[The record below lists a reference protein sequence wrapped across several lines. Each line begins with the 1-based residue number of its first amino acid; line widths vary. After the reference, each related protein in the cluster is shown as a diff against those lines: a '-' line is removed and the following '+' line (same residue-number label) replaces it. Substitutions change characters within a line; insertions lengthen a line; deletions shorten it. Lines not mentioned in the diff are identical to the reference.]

1 MESMTTKQ
9 LIDTSITSVTPSPE
23 LELCKA
29 YLNYRDTRK
38 DRKKQ
43 KYKIKIMLEVVS
55 SNSEEFSAEE
65 DLISEEET
73 VDVESPELSLHTVE
87 H

>member
-1 MESMTTKQ
+1 MENMTAKPP
-9 LIDTSITSVTPSPE
+9 IDTPITSVTPSPE

-65 DLISEEET
+65 DLISEGET
-73 VDVESPELSLHTVE
+73 VEVESPKLLLNAFE

>member
-1 MESMTTKQ
+1 MENMTTKQ
-9 LIDTSITSVTPSPE
+9 LTDTSITSVTPSPE

-43 KYKIKIMLEVVS
+43 KYKIKIMLEAVS

-65 DLISEEET
+65 DLISEGET
-73 VDVESPELSLHTVE
+73 VDAESPKLSLNTFE

>member
-1 MESMTTKQ
+1 MENTTTKPPT
-9 LIDTSITSVTPSPE
+9 DTPITSVTPSPE
-23 LELCKA
+23 LELRKA

-65 DLISEEET
+65 DLISEGET
-73 VDVESPELSLHTVE
+73 VDAELSSNT
-87 H
+87 

>member
-1 MESMTTKQ
+1 MENTTTKPPT
-9 LIDTSITSVTPSPE
+9 DTPITSVTPSPE
-23 LELCKA
+23 LELRKA

-43 KYKIKIMLEVVS
+43 KYKIIIMLEVVS

>member
-1 MESMTTKQ
+1 MENMPAKPP
-9 LIDTSITSVTPSPE
+9 IDTPITSVTPSPE

-55 SNSEEFSAEE
+55 SDSGEFSTEE
-65 DLISEEET
+65 DLISEGET
-73 VDVESPELSLHTVE
+73 VDAESPKLSLNTVE

>member
-1 MESMTTKQ
+1 MENMTTKPP
-9 LIDTSITSVTPSPE
+9 TNTPITSVTPSPE
-23 LELCKA
+23 LELRKA

-55 SNSEEFSAEE
+55 SNSEEFSAED
-65 DLISEEET
+65 DLISEGET
-73 VDVESPELSLHTVE
+73 VDAESPKLSLNTFE

>member
-1 MESMTTKQ
+1 MENTTTKP
-9 LIDTSITSVTPSPE
+9 LTDTPITSVTPSPE
-23 LELCKA
+23 LELRKA

-73 VDVESPELSLHTVE
+73 VDAELSSNA
-87 H
+87 

>member
-1 MESMTTKQ
+1 MENMTTKPPT
-9 LIDTSITSVTPSPE
+9 DTPITSVTPSPE
-23 LELCKA
+23 LELRKA

-65 DLISEEET
+65 DLLSEGET
-73 VDVESPELSLHTVE
+73 VDAESPKLLLNAFE